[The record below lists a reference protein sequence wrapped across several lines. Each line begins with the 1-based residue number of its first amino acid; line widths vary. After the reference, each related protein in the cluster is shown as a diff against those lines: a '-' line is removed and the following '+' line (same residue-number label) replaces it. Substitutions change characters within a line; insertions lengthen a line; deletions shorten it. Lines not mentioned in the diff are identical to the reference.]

1 VRSSTR
7 SLLATVLAM
16 AALAVPARTRAA
28 TLPPAPTPT
37 ASFQVGT
44 LHVDAYGSGDPIV
57 LLPDVACGAWEWYGV
72 IPHLAATHTV
82 YAVTPAG
89 FAGQPPQGTPTFAG
103 FERDLTALLDQRH
116 LAKVVLVGHS
126 LGGTLAIAYGET
138 NGSRLRGIVA
148 IDAQP
153 IFPDTDDLN
162 AQQRKEAAAR
172 SASTLRVQTPAQ
184 LVEYETGY
192 MTAQGVED
200 PQLAAEYAALA
211 AQSDP
216 KTATDWIAAALE
228 VDLRPRL
235 AAIPVPLEEIV
246 PYDPS
251 EADPHIAVHYTQA
264 EKVAAY
270 KALFPRVRT
279 FSIVAIAPAKHFV
292 MADQPEQFLA
302 ALDAF
307 LAKL

>member
-1 VRSSTR
+1 MRLFVFVAVVAVT
-7 SLLATVLAM
+7 
-16 AALAVPARTRAA
+16 ALAVPTRTPAA

-103 FERDLTALLDQRH
+103 FARDLSALLDQRH
-116 LAKVVLVGHS
+116 LGKVVLVGHS
-126 LGGTLAIAYGET
+126 LGGMLAIAYGET

-162 AQQRKEAAAR
+162 AAQRKEAAAR
-172 SASTLRVQTPAQ
+172 SASTLRLHSTAQ

-192 MTAQGVED
+192 MSAQGVED
-200 PQLAAEYAALA
+200 PQLAAAYAALA

-216 KTATDWIAAALE
+216 KTATDWIAASLE
-228 VDLRPRL
+228 VDLRPHL

-279 FSIVAIAPAKHFV
+279 LRIVAIAPAKHFV
-292 MADQPEQFLA
+292 MADQPEAFAA

-307 LAKL
+307 LSAR